1 MSVPAWVLKHKEPKT
16 EIKFINDSYYKYQVS
31 YKYNKDKKRTDKIT
45 GQLLGKL
52 DEDLGF
58 IKSDKNTI
66 REQAMAVAA
75 AEVSVGLA
83 IIVMMFKNLQSLNID
98 LFGRLKG

>member
-66 REQAMAVAA
+66 REQAMAVALPKVDIKTTVYVYYSIPSSRMNWNFL
-75 AEVSVGLA
+75 ENTL
-83 IIVMMFKNLQSLNID
+83 
-98 LFGRLKG
+98 R